1 MDYNSLPHLDRLFLN
16 RLAAIDSAGKVTGN
30 DAGSAV
36 DDMLLAAW
44 LEGQL
49 DEAEAAPIEEA
60 LLGDTEL
67 LDDIVALR
75 LGARQH
81 PVPDSTVVERAC
93 ALVSAVGVASAEV
106 VPFARPAAAK
116 PRPLSVWLSWGAVAA
131 SVAIVSLV
139 GFNLGSI
146 VGKSEVAS
154 SGSSELVVVL
164 NDDLD

>member
-1 MDYNSLPHLDRLFLN
+1 MDYNSLPHHDRVFLN
-16 RLAAIDSAGKVTGN
+16 RLAAADPAGEMTGRE
-30 DAGSAV
+30 AMPAV
-36 DDMLLAAW
+36 DEMLLAAW

-49 DEAEAAPIEEA
+49 DEEEAAPIERA
-60 LLGDTEL
+60 LLDNPEL
-67 LDDIVALR
+67 LEDLAALR

-81 PVPDSTVVERAC
+81 PVADPALVARAC
-93 ALVSAVGVASAEV
+93 ALVPAGGVASAAV
-106 VPFARPAAAK
+106 VPFVRPASAK

-131 SVAIVSLV
+131 SVAVVSLV

-154 SGSSELVVVL
+154 SGSSDLVVVL